1 MSSRALFLVNPSARR
16 GSEGAEEIAARL
28 RALGLALVVEAT
40 DDPSR
45 FPGLIRRHLGA
56 IDRVIVGGG
65 DGTLNAAVQV
75 LAEVGLPLGI
85 IPLGTANNLA
95 RTLGIPFDVEG
106 ACEVIAQGQR
116 RRIDLGRVNDRYF
129 CTTASLGL
137 SVQITEELS
146 AEAKRRWGPVAYAL
160 TAFRVIR
167 RAHPFH
173 ADLAWDGRTRHT
185 RTVQIVVGNGH
196 HYGAALAVAE
206 DAAID
211 DARLDL
217 YSLETNHWWEL
228 LTLAPSLKRGT
239 HGDRPEVEALRARAF
254 TIRTRAPMPI
264 DLDGELG
271 AETPAEFRVIPRALE
286 VFVPR
291 MTQE

>member
-1 MSSRALFLVNPSARR
+1 MNPCARD
-16 GSEGAEEIAARL
+16 GAEKSDRAAGLL
-28 RALGLALVVEAT
+28 RDLGLDLVVEPT

-45 FPGLIRRHLGA
+45 FPELIGRHLGT
-56 IDRVIVGGG
+56 IDRVVVGGG

-75 LAEVGLPLGI
+75 LVRASLPLGI

-95 RTLGIPFDVEG
+95 RTLGIPFDLEA
-106 ACEVIAQGQR
+106 ACAVSAGGSR
-116 RRIDLGRVNDRYF
+116 RRIDLGWVNERYF

-146 AEAKRRWGPVAYAL
+146 PGAKRLWGPIAYVL

-167 RAHPFH
+167 RAHPIH
-173 ADLAWDGRTRHT
+173 AVIEWESGTRHS
-185 RTVQIVVGNGH
+185 RTVQIVVGNGRY
-196 HYGAALAVAE
+196 YGAALAVAE

-217 YSLETNHWWEL
+217 YSLEVGHWWEL
-228 LTLAPSLKRGT
+228 LKLAPSLKRGT
-239 HGDRPEVEALRARAF
+239 HGTRREVQALRATAF
-254 TIRTRAPMPI
+254 VVRTRKRVPI

-271 AETPAEFRVIPRALE
+271 AETPARFRVVPRALE
-286 VFVPR
+286 VLVPAK
-291 MTQE
+291 TEE